1 MKVSKINIVFSIF
14 LFTFFS
20 CTKAFIDEGETPTT
34 DLDRIVKYDPDIATI
49 MFNHCVTCHGG
60 IAPSGGFTLTSYEEV
75 KAYAEGG
82 TLLSRVNNPS
92 NPMPP
97 SGLLS
102 VENRQIIDKW
112 VADGLLEN

>member
-1 MKVSKINIVFSIF
+1 MKYSKIISVFTLL

-20 CTKAFIDEGETPTT
+20 CTKAIIDEGETNPNPI
-34 DLDRIVKYDPDIATI
+34 DRIVKYSPDIETI
-49 MFNHCVTCHGG
+49 MFNHCITCHGG
-60 IAPSGGFTLTSYEEV
+60 AAPSGGFTLTTYDEV
-75 KAYAEGG
+75 RAYTEGG
-82 TLLSRVNNPS
+82 TLLSRVNNSS

-102 VENRQIIDKW
+102 TENRQIIDKW